1 MSVRSRNAIW
11 AVMLLCAANLSADG
25 PGTAA
30 DGLLLDQP
38 MDAKSAA
45 MGGLPMFSSGADIG
59 VVGGT
64 SALRDSRT
72 VGTSYLSWFGG
83 ATMTTLNGQIGLFER
98 FGIAASFR
106 NLDVGGFTNVETE
119 PEVTAKSTLLSGGLG
134 VRLFERADVGM
145 TVGWVKDELSGISF
159 DGDALTY
166 DDQGVVVGFDAMYHP
181 RPDLFVGGYVR
192 NLGTGRTLDSQKDDF
207 PLRVG
212 LTAAYQIDQVSLG
225 AQLAKRQ
232 DREPEFLLAAEWSL
246 QDRLFVR
253 GGWRHIGVES
263 AMRSYTAGIGL
274 RLRGDLRMDYA
285 YLPGLFGEQHL
296 VGLTYAFGSQ
306 ARRVPGRVMHD
317 ADLARNA
324 LVDSLVAY
332 FKTTITP
339 GHQVVIKH
347 NARGTGPTLIE
358 GAIRR
363 ALVASGC
370 QVAAKADLSTLTV
383 AYNVG
388 ANRLETESVGS
399 FTFGDDRTKRR
410 YRAALALQILGADGL
425 VVSHKWLTVDSS
437 DELPALVANRLVTPD
452 AIKRTPVER
461 PSRWLE
467 WLAAAGIL
475 AGLWTL
481 AF

>member
-1 MSVRSRNAIW
+1 
-11 AVMLLCAANLSADG
+11 
-25 PGTAA
+25 
-30 DGLLLDQP
+30 
-38 MDAKSAA
+38 
-45 MGGLPMFSSGADIG
+45 
-59 VVGGT
+59 
-64 SALRDSRT
+64 
-72 VGTSYLSWFGG
+72 
-83 ATMTTLNGQIGLFER
+83 
-98 FGIAASFR
+98 
-106 NLDVGGFTNVETE
+106 
-119 PEVTAKSTLLSGGLG
+119 
-134 VRLFERADVGM
+134 
-145 TVGWVKDELSGISF
+145 
-159 DGDALTY
+159 
-166 DDQGVVVGFDAMYHP
+166 
-181 RPDLFVGGYVR
+181 
-192 NLGTGRTLDSQKDDF
+192 
-207 PLRVG
+207 
-212 LTAAYQIDQVSLG
+212 
-225 AQLAKRQ
+225 
-232 DREPEFLLAAEWSL
+232 
-246 QDRLFVR
+246 
-253 GGWRHIGVES
+253 
-263 AMRSYTAGIGL
+263 
-274 RLRGDLRMDYA
+274 
-285 YLPGLFGEQHL
+285 
-296 VGLTYAFGSQ
+296 
-306 ARRVPGRVMHD
+306 MHD